1 MSVCLQAIQ
10 SLFLIFS
17 NIGSTTQ
24 KSKQSSAKYLNVL
37 TNKIKKINS
46 RRSIIDTHLHIDEFS
61 YFVESEFP

>member
-10 SLFLIFS
+10 SLFFRFS
-17 NIGSTTQ
+17 YIGSTTQ
-24 KSKQSSAKYLNVL
+24 KKQSSAKYLNVL